1 MTAKKSKMQLAIEK
15 TKDID
20 KKEFS
25 DFEDT
30 IKKLKYVASSLKICD
45 NPHLQSFGYRRINF
59 QQHRY
64 FMLYRID
71 NDVVYVDDIF
81 HELQDYENRII

>member
-1 MTAKKSKMQLAIEK
+1 MTATVRLDEKLEFKLNNLANTLHKKKSVIIREAIEQYVNNVEAKKSKMQLAIEK

-30 IKKLKYVASSLKICD
+30 I
-45 NPHLQSFGYRRINF
+45 
-59 QQHRY
+59 
-64 FMLYRID
+64 
-71 NDVVYVDDIF
+71 NDCM
-81 HELQDYENRII
+81 

>member
-1 MTAKKSKMQLAIEK
+1 MTVTVRLDEKLESKLNNLANTLHKKKSVIIREAIEQYVNNVEAKKSKMQLAIEK

-30 IKKLKYVASSLKICD
+30 I
-45 NPHLQSFGYRRINF
+45 
-59 QQHRY
+59 
-64 FMLYRID
+64 
-71 NDVVYVDDIF
+71 NDCM
-81 HELQDYENRII
+81 

>member
-1 MTAKKSKMQLAIEK
+1 MTVTVRLDEKLESKLNNLANTLHKKKSVIIREAIEQYVNNVEAKKSKMQLAIEK

-30 IKKLKYVASSLKICD
+30 I
-45 NPHLQSFGYRRINF
+45 
-59 QQHRY
+59 
-64 FMLYRID
+64 
-71 NDVVYVDDIF
+71 NDGM
-81 HELQDYENRII
+81 

>member
-1 MTAKKSKMQLAIEK
+1 MTVTVRLDEKLESKLNNLANALHKKKSVIIREAIEQYVNNVEAKKSKMQLAIEK

-30 IKKLKYVASSLKICD
+30 I
-45 NPHLQSFGYRRINF
+45 
-59 QQHRY
+59 
-64 FMLYRID
+64 
-71 NDVVYVDDIF
+71 NDGM
-81 HELQDYENRII
+81 

>member
-1 MTAKKSKMQLAIEK
+1 MTVTVRLDEKLESKLNNLANALHKKKSVIIREAIEQYVNNVEAKKSKMQLAIEK

-30 IKKLKYVASSLKICD
+30 I
-45 NPHLQSFGYRRINF
+45 
-59 QQHRY
+59 
-64 FMLYRID
+64 
-71 NDVVYVDDIF
+71 NDCM
-81 HELQDYENRII
+81 

>member
-1 MTAKKSKMQLAIEK
+1 MTATVRLDEKLELKLNNLVNTLHKNKSDIIREAIEQYISSVEKAKKSKIQLAIKK

-30 IKKLKYVASSLKICD
+30 INNSMK
-45 NPHLQSFGYRRINF
+45 R
-59 QQHRY
+59 
-64 FMLYRID
+64 
-71 NDVVYVDDIF
+71 
-81 HELQDYENRII
+81 

>member
-1 MTAKKSKMQLAIEK
+1 LNVNKTTLHNWKKNDIIREVIEQYVNSIEKAKKSKMQLAIEK

-30 IKKLKYVASSLKICD
+30 I
-45 NPHLQSFGYRRINF
+45 
-59 QQHRY
+59 
-64 FMLYRID
+64 
-71 NDVVYVDDIF
+71 NDSM
-81 HELQDYENRII
+81 

>member
-1 MTAKKSKMQLAIEK
+1 MTATVRLDEKLKFKLNDLANTLHKKKRDIIREAIEQYVNSVENAKKSKMQLAIEK

-30 IKKLKYVASSLKICD
+30 I
-45 NPHLQSFGYRRINF
+45 
-59 QQHRY
+59 
-64 FMLYRID
+64 
-71 NDVVYVDDIF
+71 NDGM
-81 HELQDYENRII
+81 

>member
-1 MTAKKSKMQLAIEK
+1 MTATVRLDEKLEFKLNNLANTLHRKKSDIIREAIEQYVNSVEKAKKSKMQLAIEK

-30 IKKLKYVASSLKICD
+30 ITD
-45 NPHLQSFGYRRINF
+45 G
-59 QQHRY
+59 
-64 FMLYRID
+64 M
-71 NDVVYVDDIF
+71 
-81 HELQDYENRII
+81 

>member
-1 MTAKKSKMQLAIEK
+1 MTVTVRLEEKLESKLNNLANTLHKKKSVIIREAIEQYVNNVEAKKSKMQLAIGK

-30 IKKLKYVASSLKICD
+30 INNC
-45 NPHLQSFGYRRINF
+45 
-59 QQHRY
+59 
-64 FMLYRID
+64 M
-71 NDVVYVDDIF
+71 
-81 HELQDYENRII
+81 

>member
-1 MTAKKSKMQLAIEK
+1 MTATVRLDEKLEFKLNNLANILHKKKSDIIREAIEQYVNSVEKAKKSKLQLAIEK

-30 IKKLKYVASSLKICD
+30 I
-45 NPHLQSFGYRRINF
+45 
-59 QQHRY
+59 
-64 FMLYRID
+64 
-71 NDVVYVDDIF
+71 NDGM
-81 HELQDYENRII
+81 

>member
-1 MTAKKSKMQLAIEK
+1 MTVTVRLDEKLESKLNNLANTLHKKKSVIIREAIEQYVNNVEAKKSKMQLAIGK

-30 IKKLKYVASSLKICD
+30 INNC
-45 NPHLQSFGYRRINF
+45 
-59 QQHRY
+59 
-64 FMLYRID
+64 M
-71 NDVVYVDDIF
+71 
-81 HELQDYENRII
+81 

>member
-1 MTAKKSKMQLAIEK
+1 MTATVRLDEQLEQRLDNMVQMLHKKKSEIIREAIEQYANSIEKAKKSKLQMAIEK

-30 IKKLKYVASSLKICD
+30 T
-45 NPHLQSFGYRRINF
+45 
-59 QQHRY
+59 
-64 FMLYRID
+64 
-71 NDVVYVDDIF
+71 DDGV
-81 HELQDYENRII
+81 

>member
-1 MTAKKSKMQLAIEK
+1 MSLNTVLQNTKEWSMTAKKSKMQLAIEK

-30 IKKLKYVASSLKICD
+30 I
-45 NPHLQSFGYRRINF
+45 
-59 QQHRY
+59 
-64 FMLYRID
+64 
-71 NDVVYVDDIF
+71 NDGM
-81 HELQDYENRII
+81 

>member
-1 MTAKKSKMQLAIEK
+1 MTVTVRLDEKLESKLNNLANALHKKKSVIIREAIEQYVNNVEAKKSKMQLAIGK

-30 IKKLKYVASSLKICD
+30 INNC
-45 NPHLQSFGYRRINF
+45 
-59 QQHRY
+59 
-64 FMLYRID
+64 M
-71 NDVVYVDDIF
+71 
-81 HELQDYENRII
+81 